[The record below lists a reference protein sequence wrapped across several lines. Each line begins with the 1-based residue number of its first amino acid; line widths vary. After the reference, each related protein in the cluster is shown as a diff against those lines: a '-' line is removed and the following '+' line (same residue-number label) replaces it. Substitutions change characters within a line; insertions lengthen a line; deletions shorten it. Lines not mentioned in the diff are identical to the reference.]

1 MISNSNNSLL
11 VTERLQDSSEF
22 RCTVSNEAGYSRSHA
37 TVTVLS
43 KEQVTIQIIKLDHTL
58 YIAN

>member
-1 MISNSNNSLL
+1 MISNSNNSIL

-22 RCTVSNEAGYSRSHA
+22 RCTVSNGAGYSRSRA

-43 KEQVTIQIIKLDHTL
+43 KEQITIQIIRLDHTL